1 MCISILPENKK
12 ADISRRQNLIPPK
25 KTSGSHCV
33 RAKKKPPRQATNS
46 KKVCYWR
53 NSTPALEPIL
63 AQKSDPC
70 TRACPK
76 TLTPFHFLRFPPP
89 EISQRSCKGCWGFR
103 DEILSYA
110 SEFYRN
116 KHLTFIVIGL
126 FVVIRLLDTFHK
138 HFAVTNF
145 VSQGTPQEFT

>member
-53 NSTPALEPIL
+53 NSTPALDPIL

-76 TLTPFHFLRFPPP
+76 TLTPFHFLRFPPRDFP
-89 EISQRSCKGCWGFR
+89 KKLQRVLGFSGR
-103 DEILSYA
+103 NFVVCFRILSKQTSNLYSHRA
-110 SEFYRN
+110 LRSN
-116 KHLTFIVIGL
+116 TIAQCL
-126 FVVIRLLDTFHK
+126 
-138 HFAVTNF
+138 
-145 VSQGTPQEFT
+145 S